1 MGLLG
6 YVRAYKPELTERE
19 YDVYKGVYCTLC
31 KTLLRRYSPL
41 GQLFLSYD
49 AAFLALVLLSVSPA
63 CPAQA
68 QSRCCYNP
76 LKICLSCG
84 RGDVQDFCA
93 DISVLLFY
101 YKILDDLHDRGLLRR
116 IVALLAF
123 PFARLMQ
130 RKAARL
136 RPEADAIVCET
147 MRGQAEREKENA
159 ALDAAAEPSAR
170 ALASLVS
177 LQAQDAELE
186 RFFYLIGRFVYLID
200 AVDDVRD
207 DIKKR
212 NFNPLKARY
221 LEAPEAFRGYAL
233 GLLNLNIGEL
243 VKAFEALQTHRYRD
257 IVDNVVFDGLYNSAL
272 FVLKKYASKGEAD
285 A

>member
-6 YVRAYKPELTERE
+6 YVRAYKPELRFRE

-49 AAFLALVLLSVSPA
+49 ASFFALVLLSLQSDSLCEAP
-63 CPAQA
+63 
-68 QSRCCYNP
+68 SRCCWNP
-76 LKICLSCG
+76 MKKCLSCG

-93 DISVLLFY
+93 DLSVLLFY
-101 YKILDDLHDRGLLRR
+101 YKISDDLHDRGFWRR
-116 IVALLAF
+116 MRSLLAF
-123 PFARLMQ
+123 PIASLMR

-136 RPEADAIVCET
+136 RPEADALVSRM
-147 MRGQAEREKENA
+147 MRTQREREAQNA
-159 ALDAAAEPSAR
+159 SLDAAAEPSAD
-170 ALASLVS
+170 ALASLAALRVDDPS
-177 LQAQDAELE
+177 V
-186 RFFYLIGRFVYLID
+186 RHFFYLLGRYVYLID

-207 DIKKR
+207 DIRKQ
-212 NFNPLKARY
+212 NFNPLKEAY
-221 LEAPEAFRGYAL
+221 LREPDAFYTYAL

-243 VKAFEALQTHRYRD
+243 VKAFEALEVRRYRD
-257 IVDNVVFDGLYNSAL
+257 IVYNVIFDGLYNSAL
-272 FVLKKYASKGEAD
+272 FVLKKYQKGEAS